1 MLLSGPTAKPRGQEL
16 KASPSLLSAVVDE
29 EPIALRDDVVL
40 RSVIG
45 EFSRDFKACDERLR
59 AKSELPPKH
68 GTCQESSI
76 TRFVKVNRSVN
87 KLMQETVRKKERFV
101 NLIRTLKLN
110 KRRVRPLSV
119 IPVHLNRHRRYQI
132 DAMNGY
138 VLNDCVVP
146 SSLNNVNVRCR
157 NVNPNRRQCRWHP
170 HRRRHLGSLTM
181 VVIR

>member
-1 MLLSGPTAKPRGQEL
+1 EL

-59 AKSELPPKH
+59 AKSEVP
-68 GTCQESSI
+68 
-76 TRFVKVNRSVN
+76 
-87 KLMQETVRKKERFV
+87 FV

-119 IPVHLNRHRRYQI
+119 IPVHLNRLRRCQI

-157 NVNPNRRQCRWHP
+157 NVNPNHRQCRWHP
-170 HRRRHLGSLTM
+170 HRMRHLGSLTM
-181 VVIR
+181 VVTRWRCFYFYSESGLCSCGKLPYFEFC